1 MSRSKDKV
9 VSSLRK
15 IFKSNNVSKDEN
27 PEEKKNI
34 DADATA
40 KKPAPF
46 PESPGKRMR
55 RMDKKIKPMPMNP
68 TPDFSVRARRL
79 MKEYKEIQKVQSSRN
94 DSVFTVELINDNLY
108 EWYACLHT
116 VDPDSKL
123 AKDMVE
129 LNVPFILLHLTF
141 PDNFPFAPPFMR
153 VVEPHIE
160 KGYVMDGGAICME
173 LLTPRGWASAYTVE
187 ALLMQFAASLVK
199 GQGRIMRK
207 TKNTKEFSR
216 RRAEEAFRSLVKTHE
231 KYGWVTPSLSDG

>member
-1 MSRSKDKV
+1 MSRSKEKV

-15 IFKSNNVSKDEN
+15 IFKSNTTKDET
-27 PEEKKNI
+27 PEEKNNE
-34 DADATA
+34 AEGTV
-40 KKPAPF
+40 KKPAVF
-46 PESPGKRMR
+46 PESPGKRIR
-55 RMDKKIKPMPMNP
+55 RLDKKIKPLSINP

-79 MKEYKEIQKVQSSRN
+79 MKEYKEIQKIQSCKSN
-94 DSVFTVELINDNLY
+94 PVFTVELINDNLY
-108 EWYACLHT
+108 EWYVRLHT

-123 AKDMVE
+123 AKDMME
-129 LNVPFILLHLTF
+129 LNVPFILLHLAF

-187 ALLMQFAASLVK
+187 AVLMQFAASLVK
-199 GQGRIMRK
+199 GQGRILRK
-207 TKNTKEFSR
+207 SKNTKEFSR

-231 KYGWVTPSLSDG
+231 KYGWVTPALSDG